1 MSKLGKKMLMF
12 FMGILFTFICIISI
26 CYIVVSKQ
34 ARNENVKDA
43 KVIAEESLKIID
55 KDKVE
60 KVIKGNT
67 QNCSEFNDVL
77 DSMLKFKALKNVKYL
92 YIYTKVDDK
101 NVGMVVDA
109 SDEPTPM
116 GEKYKTNDEM
126 KAALNGATSVEKA
139 PTKDKDGILLSAYAP
154 IKDGNGKVIA
164 FVGADKDVG
173 QIEKVLSTLFIG
185 LIIALAIAGVLSLV
199 ITAFFSKSLSRNVR
213 KVEEGIKNMAEGDF
227 TKNVEVKSK
236 DEIEAISSA
245 LNACRTSMCEVFKL
259 TKEMAYFVNNTSQNV
274 TTGSESINAAIEEIT
289 ATINEISSSID
300 MQSDSSVDAVKV
312 VNSLSEDISNA
323 ADYIKNI
330 YRISQDSKQLNNN
343 QMKSMEN
350 LISSYDQSKNI
361 ANTLSQ
367 QVGVLNEKAKQIGS
381 ITDIISSIAEQT
393 NLLALNAAI
402 EAARAGEEG
411 RGFAVVADEV
421 RILAERSTSATK
433 EINDVIKS
441 IQENISGTVKNIE
454 LSRQFSELQSHTV
467 NDFSKDFEKLYE
479 NINSVILKIESVENT
494 MDVISSSKDKVT
506 KSMENI
512 NGMIKEDAASIRQIT
527 AAIEEQSVLTDEVAS
542 NMGGLSNGIEKLTKE
557 LDKFKIK

>member
-26 CYIVVSKQ
+26 CYLMVSRQ
-34 ARNENVKDA
+34 GRVENQKDA
-43 KVIAEESLKIID
+43 KATVEEALKIID

-60 KVIKGNT
+60 KIIQENN
-67 QNCSEFNDVL
+67 QNCGEFNNVL

-92 YIYTKVDDK
+92 YICTKADDK
-101 NVGMVVDA
+101 NAGMVVDA
-109 SDEPTPM
+109 SENPASM
-116 GEKYKTNDEM
+116 GKKYKLNEAM
-126 KAALNGATSVEKA
+126 KAALNGTASVEKK
-139 PTKDKDGILLSAYAP
+139 PTKDEDGILLSAYAP
-154 IKDGNGKVIA
+154 IKDSKGKVIA

-185 LIIALAIAGVLSLV
+185 LIIALAIAGVLSLI
-199 ITAFFSKSLSRNVR
+199 ITTVFSRSLSRNVY
-213 KVEEGIKNMAEGDF
+213 KIQEGIKDLAEGDF
-227 TKNVEVKSK
+227 TKDVSVQSK

-245 LNACRTSMCEVFKL
+245 LNDCRISMCEVFKL
-259 TKEMAYFVNNTSQNV
+259 TKEMAHFVNNTSQNV
-274 TTGSESINAAIEEIT
+274 AISSESINAAIEEIT

-300 MQSDSSVDAVKV
+300 MQSNASVDAVKV
-312 VNSLSEDISNA
+312 VNSLSEDINNA
-323 ADYIKNI
+323 ANYIKNI
-330 YRISQDSKQLNNN
+330 YIISQDSKQLNNN

-350 LISSYDQSKNI
+350 LIDSYNQSKNI
-361 ANTLSQ
+361 ANTLSH

-411 RGFAVVADEV
+411 KGFAVVADEV
-421 RILAERSTSATK
+421 RVLAERSTVATK

-454 LSRQFSELQSHTV
+454 LSRQFSELQSDTV

-479 NINSVILKIESVENT
+479 NINNVILKIESVENT
-494 MDVISSSKDKVT
+494 MDVIASSKDKVT
-506 KSMENI
+506 ISIEDI
-512 NGMIKEDAASIRQIT
+512 DSMIKEDAASIRQIT

-542 NMGGLSNGIEKLTKE
+542 NVGNLSVSIDKLTKE